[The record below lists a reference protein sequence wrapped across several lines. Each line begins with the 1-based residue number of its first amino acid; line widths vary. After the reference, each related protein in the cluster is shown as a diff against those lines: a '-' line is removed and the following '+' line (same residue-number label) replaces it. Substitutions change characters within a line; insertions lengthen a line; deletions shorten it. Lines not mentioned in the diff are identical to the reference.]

1 MFQLG
6 QELGWWSP
14 LSLVITDL
22 LRDRQVVGCGRGAGT
37 PDLVP
42 PPQKGF
48 KEAFLNGYNLCQ
60 IDLNLASAND
70 YLSI

>member
-1 MFQLG
+1 M
-6 QELGWWSP
+6 
-14 LSLVITDL
+14 TDL